1 MIRLMCSND
10 RQGLKALESK
20 LNQAGIQSEI
30 RGNPLT
36 AVLGIA
42 RFELFVPEEQM
53 PAASELCQGFTAAG
67 NGEGSPGNLRPA
79 RGFSVVVEPA
89 QADLLIEAKTISAP
103 SLEPAADN
111 SSTDVPAN
119 GATEPASD
127 LAQATA
133 LLQEEVEALLAR
145 EHKLVDRCSSLEE
158 KVKTLNAALTQARAD
173 LAREASNRSS
183 AEKKL
188 AEAGE
193 ARALLEKEMG
203 ALELRLKTSEQAL
216 AACQERLDA
225 QTRQREQLLKAR
237 REEQAQRQASLGAL
251 NDLRSRV
258 KARLTA
264 KKKAD

>member
-53 PAASELCQGFTAAG
+53 PAASELCQGLTAAG
-67 NGEGSPGNLRPA
+67 HGEASPGTLRSA

-89 QADLLIEAKTISAP
+89 QTDLLIEAQTSSVPNPEPSPDNGAP
-103 SLEPAADN
+103 DTLAAGAAEPA
-111 SSTDVPAN
+111 
-119 GATEPASD
+119 ED

-145 EHKLVDRCSSLEE
+145 ELKLMDRCSSLEE
-158 KVKTLNAALTQARAD
+158 KVNTLNATLTQARAD
-173 LAREASNRSS
+173 LAREASSRSS

-193 ARALLEKEMG
+193 ARARLEKELG

-237 REEQAQRQASLGAL
+237 RDEQAQRQASLGAL

-264 KKKAD
+264 KKKTD